1 MKMQSYGEANTPVR
15 GELGTEVVKL
25 RDILKWNK
33 DHTVKYGL
41 R

>member
-1 MKMQSYGEANTPVR
+1 MEKLTLQLE
-15 GELGTEVVKL
+15 EKLGTEVVKL